1 MTTGP
6 VLVLVD
12 HADGT
17 PRGSALEL
25 LTAARGLGEAQ
36 AVWIGDLPD
45 DAASSQATFRVV
57 FLPKNANIPAWTSEL
72 VDA

>member
-1 MTTGP
+1 MLQRRVEDGGWETI
-6 VLVLVD
+6 
-12 HADGT
+12 HA
-17 PRGSALEL
+17 RS
-25 LTAARGLGEAQ
+25 AARLGRTK
-36 AVWIGDLPD
+36 IDLPD